1 MLYEQLRLIVPSDCF
16 RFIKWVLA
24 AEWAA
29 ISLTAKEEVSDET
42 NLLSL
47 DWTPEL
53 KMNDTDFF
61 FGNERLLYLPK
72 CRTSLLPSN
81 RRITSGSTSEEVEP
95 FWVDSLQVRTSGG
108 GPDSKAFVALDLR
121 LVSASEINAAATNA
135 NATGASNTTTTN
147 TGASL
152 GAALE
157 RARAVFRGGF
167 AEFASVHDA
176 ALFAGDAF
184 KTALA
189 STNQKASQQTDAA
202 ADNQTKNSDSPDHSD
217 DGSDHDDN
225 SGEDDEPTS
234 NSPPSLRTALVLG
247 CKGDARVR
255 ELLDT
260 CAATL
265 SRVDDGSVHLFR
277 TPADTTV
284 KPDKWWHKKY
294 PKQAS
299 AASSQSKGKS
309 NKSAAAAASSAG
321 GKKNKKA
328 TKNNDD
334 GDADECDDSNGAKTL
349 KPSED
354 SIGKP
359 ASHDVDPYSAYRATI
374 DGLIVQR
381 VNALIQLRANKVSGR
396 VNTLVGDEALAAA
409 AAAETAPELDS
420 ELEEDGAWAVAELCG
435 GDGSLAARLLSPN
448 QSSSSEDASA
458 SLKDN
463 LPIHSYT
470 LLERNK
476 ALLAVAKERQ
486 LTCPVSC
493 EAMAL
498 VPFDA
503 GSSEGQATMANL
515 PHVDLWLASGSV
527 LCGQVGS
534 PSMAEPT
541 LLAMVAS
548 LKTNG
553 YIVITGFTG
562 SFLTPQL
569 LDYAKLA
576 VRHASLPS
584 GRADGLDTDGG
595 LFHMWVLQKL

>member
-1 MLYEQLRLIVPSDCF
+1 M
-16 RFIKWVLA
+16 
-24 AEWAA
+24 
-29 ISLTAKEEVSDET
+29 SLTAKEEDSDET
-42 NLLSL
+42 GLLGL
-47 DWTPEL
+47 EWTPEL

-72 CRTSLLPSN
+72 CGTPLLPSN
-81 RRITSGSTSEEVEP
+81 CGNARGSTSSSEDEVDP

-108 GPDSKAFVALDLR
+108 GPDAKAFVALDLR
-121 LVSASEINAAATNA
+121 LVSTSLGAAPVSPAGASASTGGADAAEQANANTAAT
-135 NATGASNTTTTN
+135 S
-147 TGASL
+147 SL

-189 STNQKASQQTDAA
+189 AAAAEQESAAETTGVGPKASEHENG
-202 ADNQTKNSDSPDHSD
+202 DNDDEKSNSDDN
-217 DGSDHDDN
+217 DDN
-225 SGEDDEPTS
+225 SENGESAS
-234 NSPPSLRTALVLG
+234 NLPPPAPSLRSILVLG

-255 ELLDT
+255 DLLDA
-260 CAATL
+260 CASTL

-299 AASSQSKGKS
+299 ATALQSKGKGS
-309 NKSAAAAASSAG
+309 KSAAAS
-321 GKKNKKA
+321 KKDKKA
-328 TKNNDD
+328 SKSKGATSTDDDDD
-334 GDADECDDSNGAKTL
+334 GVDGCEDNVESKAAKATTSADST
-349 KPSED
+349 
-354 SIGKP
+354 GKP

-374 DGLIVQR
+374 DGLLVQR
-381 VNALIQLRANKVSGR
+381 VRALVQLRANKLGAVGAA
-396 VNTLVGDEALAAA
+396 NATEGPAGDEVG
-409 AAAETAPELDS
+409 S
-420 ELEEDGAWAVAELCG
+420 ELEGDGGWAVAELCG
-435 GDGSLAARLLSPN
+435 GDGALAARLLLPS
-448 QSSSSEDASA
+448 QSSTDSEGASTRPTEV
-458 SLKDN
+458 
-463 LPIHSYT
+463 LPIHRYT

-486 LTCPVSC
+486 VTCPVSA
-493 EAMAL
+493 EPMVL
-498 VPFDA
+498 MPFDA
-503 GSSEGQATMANL
+503 GSSEGQATMASL
-515 PHVDLWLASGSV
+515 ASVDLWLASGSV

-548 LKTNG
+548 LKPNG
-553 YIVITGFTG
+553 YIVVTGFTG

-569 LDYAKLA
+569 LDIARLA